1 MMTSDATYEPIKAAL
16 ASQKLDDDLAL
27 FQQHLSLR
35 LTTTGDLF
43 RDEAGNVSIHPTG
56 HGDLPDALRDSQLLK
71 RFRERGGKYVLLTN
85 LDNLGASVDPL
96 VVGRHIDAHAVLT
109 CEVVEKAGDK
119 GGIPIKHHG
128 KTIICE
134 DFRLPIGFDAAQVN
148 VFNTNTF
155 FVNADALDEYR
166 EPWTY
171 CEVEKKVGGKP
182 AIQRE
187 RLVGELTFH
196 LATRYVKV
204 PRQGEGSRFL
214 PVKDPEEL
222 ARRRDNIERVARSRG
237 MIE

>member
-1 MMTSDATYEPIKAAL
+1 M
-16 ASQKLDDDLAL
+16 
-27 FQQHLSLR
+27 
-35 LTTTGDLF
+35 
-43 RDEAGNVSIHPTG
+43 
-56 HGDLPDALRDSQLLK
+56 PDALRDSGLLQ
-71 RFRERGGKYVLLTN
+71 RFRARGGKYVLITN
-85 LDNLGASVDPL
+85 LDNLGASIDPI
-96 VVGRHIDAHAVLT
+96 VVGRHIDARAVLT

-134 DFRLPIGFDAAQVN
+134 DFRLPIGFDATKVN

-155 FVNADALDEYR
+155 FVNADALDEYN

-204 PRQGEGSRFL
+204 PREGERSRFL
-214 PVKDPEEL
+214 PVKDPDEL
-222 ARRRDNIERVARSRG
+222 ARRRNDIEHVARSRG
-237 MIE
+237 MLE